1 MIPVP
6 NSFALQ
12 YSRPSARRA
21 RFLALA
27 GTALLALGPV
37 ASQAQ
42 NAPAAED
49 DSLRLEEIVVTAQR
63 RAEKLQ
69 EAPVSVTA
77 FTASALAD
85 QAVTNL
91 VGIARFTPN
100 VEISSGRADGG
111 GSSLNAY
118 IRGVGQQDFLFPT
131 DPGVGLYVDDVYL
144 ARTIGGALDL
154 SDVER
159 LEVLRGPQGT
169 LYGKNTVGGAIKI
182 VTKPVVVDGDFEGS
196 VEGITGSYQRSDV
209 KAYVSGPIVPGV
221 LGFKLS
227 GAAVHRNGW
236 GKNLTN
242 GERLSD
248 EGKQLA
254 RGAIRWLPS
263 EKIDITIQGDYQRQK
278 QKGPAGSLVNRY
290 PSDTAPSLGLPPDV
304 VAALGFE
311 PTAFQLFAAMAGAPT
326 ISGLPA
332 GLPPLAVDPTPSD
345 KLFRFDDL
353 YNSVIVPYWNQK
365 LGLPAGTKFDG
376 RWVTG
381 KPGVSNSL
389 DPAEDRNEVWGVS
402 STVDWELGEN
412 LTLKSITAY
421 REIDAYFP
429 RDADKSPYPVAATGN
444 HVTQDQFSQELQLSG
459 DAMDGRLRWVTGGY
473 YLRENAFD
481 DNAVELFS
489 GLYEVLSPVLPDMYA
504 VGPCSAGAAPD
515 CTTNAFSFDYF
526 PKNKIK
532 VDTWA
537 VFSQINY
544 DLTPDLNLTLG
555 GRYSEDKKLYT
566 QDNML
571 QLVKDPKFGP
581 GTPGYTGSVEPFEEN
596 GLARYVGPRELKDS
610 WGSFTPKVGLDW
622 KLTSDNMVYA
632 SWSKGFKG
640 GGWSPRPT
648 QQNNTDLAYDPEV
661 LYTYELGSKNTLAD
675 GSIIL
680 NLAGFYSDY
689 KDMQVTT
696 VGSSGGGALLLLT
709 RNIGDSVLWGFEG
722 EVTARLAKG
731 FDVNLAGGY
740 LHSKWD
746 KFNRSACAQAIY
758 DATKGRFCD
767 TDLSLDDKLVD
778 APEWTFTVGA
788 QKSWFVDGVGL
799 LALRGDAS
807 YRSKTWKDPYNLGGG
822 ANWQGT
828 PDIRNALTPAQVAE
842 GYKVTMRQL
851 AQDAYWLANVRL
863 SWRDPDENWEV
874 AAAVTNLFDKTY
886 VTNLLAAATFGIDEA
901 YYGRPREWMLS
912 VKYSF

>member
-1 MIPVP
+1 MT
-6 NSFALQ
+6 
-12 YSRPSARRA
+12 RC
-21 RFLALA
+21 LALA
-27 GTALLALGPV
+27 GTALAVVGTSPSL
-37 ASQAQ
+37 AQ
-42 NAPAAED
+42 NAPAALD
-49 DSLRLEEIVVTAQR
+49 DSLRLDEIVVTAQR
-63 RAEKLQ
+63 RAERLQ

-77 FTASALAD
+77 FTASTLTD
-85 QAVTNL
+85 QAVSNL

-182 VTKPVVVDGDFEGS
+182 VTKPVIVDGAFEGS
-196 VEGITGSYQRSDV
+196 IEGTTGSYHRSDV

-227 GAAVHRNGW
+227 GASIHRNGW
-236 GKNLTN
+236 GRNVTT
-242 GERLSD
+242 GEDLSD
-248 EGKQLA
+248 EGKQLV

-263 EKIDITIQGDYQRQK
+263 ENLDITIQGDYQRQR
-278 QKGPAGSLVNRY
+278 QNGPAGSLVNRY
-290 PSDTAPSLGLPPDV
+290 PSDTAPSLGLPPEV

-311 PTAFQLFAAMAGAPT
+311 PTAFQYFAALAGAPT
-326 ISGLPA
+326 IPGLPG

-345 KLFRFDDL
+345 GLFRFDDL

-365 LGLPAGTKFDG
+365 LGLPAGTKFDS
-376 RWVTG
+376 RWISD
-381 KPGVSNSL
+381 KPGVSSSL
-389 DPAEDRNEVWGVS
+389 DPSKDNNEVWGLS
-402 STVDWELGEN
+402 ASVDWDLGDG
-412 LTLKSITAY
+412 LSLKSITAY

-429 RDADKSPYPVAATGN
+429 RDADKSPYPVAATAN
-444 HVTQDQFSQELQLSG
+444 RVTQDQFSQELQLSG
-459 DAMDGRLRWVTGGY
+459 DALNGRLRWVTGGY

-481 DNAVELFS
+481 DNAVRLYS

-504 VGPCSAGAAPD
+504 VGPCTTGPQPD

-526 PKNKIK
+526 PKNRIK

-537 VFSQINY
+537 LFSQINY

-555 GRYSEDKKLYT
+555 GRYSEDKKVYT

-571 QLVKDPKFGP
+571 QLVQDPKFGP
-581 GTPGYTGSVEPFEEN
+581 GTPGYTGTIPPFEEN

-610 WGSFTPKVGLDW
+610 WGSFTPKVGLAW
-622 KLTSDNMVYA
+622 TLTADHMVYA

-661 LYTYELGSKNTLAD
+661 LYTYELGSKNTLMN
-675 GSIIL
+675 GSVIV
-680 NLAGFYSDY
+680 NLAAFYSNY
-689 KDMQVTT
+689 NDMQVTT

-709 RNIGDSVLWGFEG
+709 RNIGDSILWGFEG
-722 EVTARLAKG
+722 EVTARLFRG
-731 FDVNLAGGY
+731 FDLNLAGGY
-740 LHSKWD
+740 LNSKWD
-746 KFNRSACAQAIY
+746 KFNRSACVAAIY
-758 DATKGRFCD
+758 DATSGRFCD

-788 QKSWFVDGVGL
+788 QQTWWMDGIGSL
-799 LALRGDAS
+799 SLRGDAS

-822 ANWQGT
+822 SNWQGQ
-828 PDIRNALTPAQVAE
+828 PDVRKALTAAQVAE
-842 GYKVTMRQL
+842 GYRVTMPEL
-851 AQDAYWLANVRL
+851 AQDAYWLANLRL
-863 SWRDPDENWEV
+863 AWRNPDEDWEV

-912 VKYSF
+912 VKYRF